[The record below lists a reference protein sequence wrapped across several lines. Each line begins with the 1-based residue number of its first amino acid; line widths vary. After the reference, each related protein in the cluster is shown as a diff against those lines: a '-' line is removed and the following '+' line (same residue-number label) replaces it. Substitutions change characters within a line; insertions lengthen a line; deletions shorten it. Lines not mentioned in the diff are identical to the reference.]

1 MGEKE
6 SIISTKANTS
16 TTKALWP
23 EEGWAIAV
31 PGCCSAQKAHLL
43 EQHEHFS
50 IHSSDWQLNEHLMNI
65 WPCRERFTER
75 FTCWSCRLHGRKS
88 SRHET
93 TRGQK
98 STQGYTRRQSTRTTT
113 QHWVRTAHQSLRTA
127 VRNHKQR
134 WLVTVFFSFI
144 SLKKK
149 CHKLGFLPN
158 RAHHVD
164 EVEPCGVCHDLWGCG
179 AGRGQGNSHDRQGHL
194 LLGEGSQQGGLLW
207 KCGVLRGGC
216 YWRRGTLNVGGV
228 GRRTRRVGGRGV
240 EGLGVPDPVEDDQR
254 RKTK

>member
-16 TTKALWP
+16 TTKALSP

-50 IHSSDWQLNEHLMNI
+50 IHSSDWQLNKVTDEHLTMQ
-65 WPCRERFTER
+65 ERFTER

-144 SLKKK
+144 SLKKSVTNLGSYQTEPTTLM
-149 CHKLGFLPN
+149 KLSPAGFVMTCEDVVLD
-158 RAHHVD
+158 V
-164 EVEPCGVCHDLWGCG
+164 
-179 AGRGQGNSHDRQGHL
+179 GRGIVMTGRVICCWAKGVSRVGCC
-194 LLGEGSQQGGLLW
+194 GSAGSWGVGVTEGVALW
-207 KCGVLRGGC
+207 TSAGWGVEHGVL
-216 YWRRGTLNVGGV
+216 VGV
-228 GRRTRRVGGRGV
+228 GV